1 VNEASL
7 PVPVVGAEGL
17 TKRFGPL
24 LALDSIDLQVHPGE
38 SVVLFGPNGAGKTT
52 LVRILCLSLRPT
64 SGRVSIAGLD
74 PRRED
79 LEIRQRIGLISH
91 QSFLYDDLTAR
102 QNLEFFSR
110 LHGVPDPV
118 GRSEELLRRFELDR
132 RADDAIGTFSRG
144 MQQRVSLA
152 RSLVH
157 DPSIVFLDE
166 PFTGLDPYAAE
177 MLRRTLEV
185 LRDQRRTLV
194 LVTHDLRQGLE
205 LSDRWLLLSR
215 GRIVHSGRSS
225 ETDANHLDVASF
237 RRLAQ
242 NPRETRPA

>member
-1 VNEASL
+1 VSEAS
-7 PVPVVGAEGL
+7 PPAAVVGAEGL
-17 TKRFGPL
+17 TKRFGPR
-24 LALDSIDLQVHPGE
+24 LALDGIDLEVHEGE
-38 SVVLFGPNGAGKTT
+38 SVALFGPNGAGKTT
-52 LVRILCLSLRPT
+52 LVRILCMALRPT
-64 SGRVSIAGLD
+64 TGRVRIAGLD
-74 PRRED
+74 PRKDD
-79 LEIRQRIGLISH
+79 LEIRRRIGLISH

-110 LHGVPDPV
+110 LHGVPDPAA
-118 GRSEELLRRFELDR
+118 RSDELLRRFELET
-132 RADDAIGTFSRG
+132 RADDAVVTFSRG

-157 DPSIVFLDE
+157 EPPIVFLDE

-177 MLRRTLEV
+177 MLRETLEV

-205 LSDRWLLLSR
+205 LSDRWLMLSR
-215 GRIVHSGRSS
+215 GRIAHKGVSK
-225 ETDANHLDVASF
+225 ETDAASFDAASF

-242 NPRETRPA
+242 DSRSASRT

>member
-1 VNEASL
+1 MSEASR
-7 PVPVVGAEGL
+7 PAAVVGAEGL
-17 TKRFGPL
+17 TKRFGPR
-24 LALDSIDLQVHPGE
+24 LALDRIDLEVQQGE
-38 SVVLFGPNGAGKTT
+38 SVALFGPNGAGKTT
-52 LVRILCLSLRPT
+52 LVRILCMSLRPT
-64 SGRVSIAGLD
+64 SGHVSIGGLD
-74 PRRED
+74 PRKDD
-79 LEIRQRIGLISH
+79 LQIRQRIGLISH
-91 QSFLYDDLTAR
+91 QSYLYDDLTAR

-110 LHGVPDPV
+110 LYGVPDPV
-118 GRSEELLRRFELDR
+118 GRSQELLTRFELET
-132 RADDAIGTFSRG
+132 RADDPIGTFSRG

-157 DPSIVFLDE
+157 DPSLVFLDE

-177 MLRRTLEV
+177 MLRKTLEV
-185 LRDQRRTLV
+185 LRDQQRTLV

-225 ETDANHLDVASF
+225 ETDADSFDAASF

-242 NPRETRPA
+242 DAKRVRPA

>member
-1 VNEASL
+1 MTENSL
-7 PVPVVGAEGL
+7 PTAIVGAEGL

-24 LALDSIDLQVHPGE
+24 LALDGVDLQVHPGE
-38 SVVLFGPNGAGKTT
+38 SVALFGPNGAGKTT
-52 LVRILCLSLRPT
+52 LVRILCMSLRPT
-64 SGRVSIAGLD
+64 SGRVLIAGLD
-74 PRRED
+74 PRKDD
-79 LEIRQRIGLISH
+79 LEIRSRIGLISH

-118 GRSEELLRRFELDR
+118 ARSEELLTRFELAH

-185 LRDQRRTLV
+185 LRDQQRTLV

-215 GRIVHSGRSS
+215 GRIVHRGESS
-225 ETDANHLDVASF
+225 QTDPTNFDAASF

-242 NPRETRPA
+242 DARGARPA

>member
-1 VNEASL
+1 VSEAS
-7 PVPVVGAEGL
+7 PPAAIVGAEGL

-24 LALDSIDLQVHPGE
+24 LAVDRVDLEVHEGE
-38 SVVLFGPNGAGKTT
+38 SVALFGPNGAGKTT
-52 LVRILCLSLRPT
+52 LIRILCMSLRPT
-64 SGRVSIAGLD
+64 SGRVLIAGLD
-74 PRRED
+74 PRKDD
-79 LEIRQRIGLISH
+79 LEIRRRIGLISH
-91 QSFLYDDLTAR
+91 QSYLYDDLTAR

-110 LHGVPDPV
+110 LHGVPDPAA
-118 GRSEELLRRFELDR
+118 RAEELLEQFELAN
-132 RADDAIGTFSRG
+132 RADDAVGTFSRG

-157 DPSIVFLDE
+157 DPPLVFLDE

-215 GRIVHSGRSS
+215 GRIVHKGVSK
-225 ETDANHLDVASF
+225 ETDADSFDAASF

-242 NPRETRPA
+242 DARRARPA